1 MSISMTDR
9 TLRRAAWTAWGIS
22 LSIPLTAGIV
32 ELSRHLAGDNAP
44 PTSSDAAG
52 GLAAVAI
59 EIAIATL
66 GALIVSRQP
75 RNPIGW
81 IFVAVGFLVGLG
93 SVADAYA
100 NHASRSLPVASVA
113 AWLSNLIEGPAEFGI
128 FVFVF
133 LLFPTGRLLSPRW
146 RPVAWAAAAAIALLV
161 LDGALLP
168 GALQSYPSV
177 RNPFGVGAL
186 GPVLLPVDK
195 LGFVV
200 LVLTLIAAAASLVLR
215 FRGSRGDERQQ
226 LKWFASATVLALL
239 LLLTG
244 PIFWFAIRS
253 PAWLWPAAFAL
264 AAAVIPLSIGI
275 AMLKYRLY
283 DIDLIINRALVYGAL
298 TAAIVGVYVLVVG
311 YLGNVLQ
318 TGSNL
323 GVSLL
328 ATALVAVLFQP
339 LRERLQRTVNRLMYG
354 ERDDPYDVISRL
366 GQRLEATLSPGAV
379 LPAIVESVAQALRL
393 PYAAIALQSG
403 DAYVPAAATG
413 APVDDLL
420 SLPLVYQQEI
430 VGRLLLAPRARGES
444 FNPADRRL
452 LDDLARQAGI
462 AAHAVRL
469 TADLQRSREQLVAA
483 REEERRRLRRDLH
496 DGLGPSLA
504 AQTLKVGSAR
514 VLYPHD
520 PHAADAL
527 LAELEG
533 DMEASLANVRRLV
546 YNLRPPALD
555 ELGLAGAV
563 RETAAQYRIRS
574 EDAGG
579 FDIAIDAPNDL
590 PPLPAA
596 VEVAAYRIVQEA
608 LTNVVRHAQARHC
621 RIGLT
626 VVPDDKRALLEVTVA
641 DDGVGLSAERRAGVG
656 LSSMRER
663 AEELGGTC
671 SVEATS
677 AGTLVRAFLPLPPL
691 DVAASVNAQ
700 QKEESHS
707 SLPVF
712 AEPAEEPATRR

>member
-1 MSISMTDR
+1 MTER
-9 TLRRAAWTAWGIS
+9 TLRRTAWVAWGIS
-22 LSIPLTAGIV
+22 LSIPLAAGIV
-32 ELSRHLAGDNAP
+32 EVANRIAGHGGSSG
-44 PTSSDAAG
+44 SSDGAG
-52 GLAAVAI
+52 GLIVIAI
-59 EIAIATL
+59 EIVIATL

-81 IFVAVGFLVGLG
+81 IFLAVALLVGVG
-93 SVADAYA
+93 NAADAYA
-100 NHASRSLPVASVA
+100 NHAPRSLPNASVA
-113 AWLSNLIEGPAEFGI
+113 AWLSSLIQGPAEFGI

-146 RPVAWAAAAAIALLV
+146 RPVAWTGGAAIALLV
-161 LDGALLP
+161 LDDALLP
-168 GALQSYPSV
+168 GTLQSYPSV
-177 RNPFGVGAL
+177 RNPFGAGAL
-186 GPVLLPVDK
+186 DPALRAANK
-195 LGFVV
+195 LAFVV
-200 LVLTLIAAAASLVLR
+200 LLLTLIAAAVSLVLR
-215 FRGSRGDERQQ
+215 FRRSRGDERQQ
-226 LKWFASATVLALL
+226 LKWFATATVLAAILL
-239 LLLTG
+239 LSG
-244 PIFWFAIRS
+244 PVFWFAIRS

-264 AAAVIPLSIGI
+264 AAACIPLSIGI

-298 TAAIVGVYVLVVG
+298 TAAIVGLYILVVG

-328 ATALVAVLFQP
+328 ATGLVAVLFQP
-339 LRERLQRTVNRLMYG
+339 LRERLQRTVNHLMYG
-354 ERDDPYDVISRL
+354 ERDDPYAVISRL
-366 GQRLEATLSPGAV
+366 GQRLEATLSPHAV
-379 LPAIVESVAQALRL
+379 LPAIVETVAQALRL
-393 PYAAIALQSG
+393 PYAGISLESG
-403 DAYVPAAATG
+403 DADIVAAATG
-413 APVDDLL
+413 TRVDGLL
-420 SLPLVYQQEI
+420 SLPLLYQQEV
-430 VGRLLLAPRARGES
+430 VGQLLLAPRAPGES
-444 FNPADRRL
+444 FGPADRRL

-469 TADLQRSREQLVAA
+469 TADLQRSREQLVSA

-514 VLYPHD
+514 ALYPHD
-520 PHAADAL
+520 PRAADAL

-563 RETAAQYRIRS
+563 RETAAQYRSRS
-574 EDAGG
+574 DDFGG
-579 FDIAIDAPNDL
+579 LDISIDVPEDL

-608 LTNVVRHAQARHC
+608 LANVVRHAHAQHC
-621 RIGLT
+621 RIGLMIAAEGE
-626 VVPDDKRALLEVTVA
+626 RALLGVTVA
-641 DDGVGLSAERRAGVG
+641 DDGAGLPAERRAGVG

-671 SVEATS
+671 TVDVMPTG
-677 AGTLVRAFLPLPPL
+677 GTAVRARLPLPPL
-691 DVAASVNAQ
+691 DVAASVDVDAAQ
-700 QKEESHS
+700 GSEPLSAAVSE
-707 SLPVF
+707 PVG
-712 AEPAEEPATRR
+712 ERATR